1 MPRCSFC
8 GETLVRGTGKMF
20 VHTDG
25 RIAYYCSSKCERN
38 MLKLRRNPSHIKWTK
53 KYEELKGAP
62 KAEAKQAPKPEKKEE
77 KPKAAQQEKK
87 EQKKEAPK
95 KK

>member
-25 RIAYYCSSKCERN
+25 RIAYYCSSKCEKN
-38 MLKLRRNPSHIKWTK
+38 MLKLRRNPNVTRWTK
-53 KYEELKGAP
+53 RFEELKKGSR
-62 KAEAKQAPKPEKKEE
+62 AEAKTKAAQPEKKEG
-77 KPKAAQQEKK
+77 
-87 EQKKEAPK
+87 KKEAQK
-95 KK
+95 EKNR